1 MVRYQDENGKF
12 LRKCFPADGYASE
25 ERRGEDENP
34 ARIRIMKAMRH
45 CQRHL
50 REMGR
55 REMMGIEAGNSLPMG
70 ETSYNNPRV
79 KEVELT
85 RVDDEELMLR
95 KECRDGRE

>member
-1 MVRYQDENGKF
+1 
-12 LRKCFPADGYASE
+12 
-25 ERRGEDENP
+25 
-34 ARIRIMKAMRH
+34 
-45 CQRHL
+45 
-50 REMGR
+50 
-55 REMMGIEAGNSLPMG
+55 MMGIEAGNSLPMG